1 MLAELE
7 VNMAKRQYDLTDE
20 EKFSFPLGGNMSID
34 TDQENSEDFFELWK
48 DAPSRKGGTLC
59 ENVNLLGVKE
69 TTDDLKGNASYG
81 FKISATEVNL
91 AKVVSVKGMYDASRG
106 SFKENAYFPHYKEK
120 CCNVA
125 QEYYSGFRD
134 QGVTDPEKGL
144 AYHYAIDNFSDNT
157 YEQLFIGYDMSNTN
171 NHPYKAENPYGTN
184 GLSQDVFQG
193 SFDSTIFHNTYIKR
207 IETLK
212 TKVNFP
218 NLQKAYFKK
227 MELHNQHS
235 DLIKVEKTKI
245 TFYVNQCP
253 NNGKHQLNLYTCRS
267 CVKEQEAGAYNITE
281 DVGPAYDR
289 GGFGTAD
296 FNYNTDYGNPDY
308 ANPCY
313 NENLTGDPG
322 WGRQGCQD
330 CHDELL
336 EYFNYSNGDGV
347 ATNLITRD

>member
-1 MLAELE
+1 
-7 VNMAKRQYDLTDE
+7 MAKRQYNLTDE
-20 EKFSFPLGGNMSID
+20 EKFSFPKGAHMAID
-34 TDQENSEDFFELWK
+34 TDQKNSEDFFELWK
-48 DAPSRKGGTLC
+48 DAQTSEAGKLC
-59 ENVNLLGVKE
+59 ENTNLLGVKK
-69 TTDDLKGNASYG
+69 TDEDLKGGNAAYG
-81 FKISATEVNL
+81 YKISSSEINL
-91 AKVVSVKGMYDASRG
+91 ARVVNVKGMYDASRG
-106 SFKENAYFPHYKEK
+106 SFKENAEFPHYKEK

-125 QEYYSGFRD
+125 QEYFSGFKE

-144 AYHYAIDNFSDNT
+144 AYHYANDTISDHP
-157 YEQLFIGYDMSNTN
+157 YEQIFIGYDMSSTN
-171 NHPYKAENPYGTN
+171 NHPYGDENPYGAK

-193 SFDSTIFHNTYIKR
+193 TFDSEIFHNTYIKR

-235 DLIKVEKTKI
+235 DLIKVEKEKI

-253 NNGKHQLNLYTCRS
+253 NDVKHELNLYTCKS

-281 DVGPAYDR
+281 DIGPAYDR
-289 GGFGTAD
+289 GGFGTTEE
-296 FNYNTDYGNPDY
+296 NYSNYPDDN
-308 ANPCY
+308 ACY

-330 CHDELL
+330 CHDKLL
-336 EYFNYSNGDGV
+336 EYYQYANGDGA